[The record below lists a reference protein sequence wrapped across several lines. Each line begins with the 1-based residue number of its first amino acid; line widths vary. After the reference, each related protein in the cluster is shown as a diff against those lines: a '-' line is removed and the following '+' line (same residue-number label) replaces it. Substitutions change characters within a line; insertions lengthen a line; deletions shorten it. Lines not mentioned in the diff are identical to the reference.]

1 MRDVGLGLLAA
12 VAAGATFSAVT
23 AIEGMLARLVGAVRA
38 SVLENIAAGL
48 ISAGLLVVILA
59 VSRGGSQAS
68 MRPALPLAV
77 VAGTLVVIAVAGI
90 GYAIPRLGVAAGN
103 IAIVFGQMVV
113 AVLIDTLGWGGYD
126 PIPLKLSRILGLL
139 LLAGGMLLV
148 LPRFES

>member
-1 MRDVGLGLLAA
+1 MRDIGLGLLAA
-12 VAAGATFSAVT
+12 VAAGATFSVVT
-23 AIEGMLARLVGAVRA
+23 AVEGILARLVGAVRA
-38 SVLENIAAGL
+38 SVLENVAAGL
-48 ISAGLLVVILA
+48 ISAGLLVVMLA

-68 MRPALPLAV
+68 MQPALPLAV
-77 VAGTLVVIAVAGI
+77 VAGVLVVIAVAGI